1 MDVAEEDDV
10 NYGHQND
17 YCRKPLENWV
27 FVKVYTDEG
36 ITGVGEATGGLSTKL
51 GEAQVHELC
60 RFVTGEDPLH
70 PEYLWN
76 KMYKGLF
83 VDRNVGMNAIEIAWA
98 DSHLL

>member
-1 MDVAEEDDV
+1 MKIRDI
-10 NYGHQND
+10 
-17 YCRKPLENWV
+17 KPFIVGNPWKNWV

-36 ITGVGEATGGLSTKL
+36 ITGVGEATGGLSTKP

-60 RFVTGEDPLH
+60 RFVIGEDPLH

-83 VDRNVGMNAIEIAWA
+83 LDSNVGMNAIEIACW
-98 DSHLL
+98 DILGKSLGVPI